1 MGAPTSSL
9 AAAWW
14 QIRSGGS
21 LTRYLGNLYRTLGA
35 VPGTVQVGHRIK
47 THSYASSTVCH
58 RIFFAGDRPG
68 ALPLGQEQV
77 YSFAMIQLPAS
88 YQEYLARQDQHV
100 IDTVRPVLMQSA
112 ADQRHGVRVIYN
124 TGSTGHQAHL
134 DDTIPYGTIVEDID

>member
-14 QIRSGGS
+14 RIRSGGS

-35 VPGTVQVGHRIK
+35 VLGAVQVGHRIK
-47 THSYASSTVCH
+47 THSYAFLTVRH
-58 RIFFAGDRPG
+58 RIFFAGSHPG

-100 IDTVRPVLMQSA
+100 IDTVRPVLMQ
-112 ADQRHGVRVIYN
+112 
-124 TGSTGHQAHL
+124 
-134 DDTIPYGTIVEDID
+134 

>member
-1 MGAPTSSL
+1 VL
-9 AAAWW
+9 
-14 QIRSGGS
+14 
-21 LTRYLGNLYRTLGA
+21 
-35 VPGTVQVGHRIK
+35 GTVQVGHRIK
-47 THSYASSTVCH
+47 THSYASSTVRH
-58 RIFFAGDRPG
+58 RIFFAGSHPG